1 MKIFLYIIIIAA
13 SVFVPVKRLDIADLE
28 PVEVVAISLADGQV
42 QIQTDTGASGRGATA
57 SEALQDLRN
66 QTPAVVYLDTA
77 KYLLIGEGTEP
88 VVADM
93 TDCFRPGVKVSGGI
107 TVPLE
112 EAGKYLDTHAD
123 LPTIKQWK
131 NG

>member
-13 SVFVPVKRLDIADLE
+13 SLIAPVKRLDIADLE

-42 QIQTDTGASGRGATA
+42 QIQTDTGAAGRGATA

-77 KYLLIGEGTEP
+77 KYLLIGEGAEYA
-88 VVADM
+88 VVDIE
-93 TDCFRPGVKVSGGI
+93 DYFRPGVKVSGEI
-107 TVPLE
+107 TIPLE
-112 EAGKYLDTHAD
+112 EAGKYLDVHAD